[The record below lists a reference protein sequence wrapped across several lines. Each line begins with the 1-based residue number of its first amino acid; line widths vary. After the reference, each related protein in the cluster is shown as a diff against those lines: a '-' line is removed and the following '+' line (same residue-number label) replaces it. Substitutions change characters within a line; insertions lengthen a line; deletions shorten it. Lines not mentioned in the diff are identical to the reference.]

1 MAPGLNLQ
9 TSSSSFHASCAHWV
23 LLTFLIKNF
32 LSGTSRCRGSGSA
45 VDCLMAFVH
54 AAPVHPMTAGRFT
67 FLIHHSDPCLAPKL
81 QCFKSKILRP
91 AGLTHCPLVPVCC
104 PNLPSSTICSFLL
117 LRICFLTFIFS
128 HIVILRYYS
137 PFIFL
142 YEDKAF
148 PDPFGFI
155 STVIILYELCNIQFC
170 LELFVFVFPF
180 FHYAR
185 LYILTE

>member
-9 TSSSSFHASCAHWV
+9 TSSSSCAHWV

-32 LSGTSRCRGSGSA
+32 LRGTAQCVAQDQLLIALRLLSMQPPSIPC
-45 VDCLMAFVH
+45 
-54 AAPVHPMTAGRFT
+54 TAGRFT
-67 FLIHHSDPCLAPKL
+67 FLIHHSDPCLAPKR
-81 QCFKSKILRP
+81 QCFKSKILRS
-91 AGLTHCPLVPVCC
+91 AGLTNCPLVPVCC
-104 PNLPSSTICSFLL
+104 PNLPSSIICSFSL

-128 HIVILRYYS
+128 PIVILRYYS

-155 STVIILYELCNIQFC
+155 STVILILYELCNIQFC
-170 LELFVFVFPF
+170 LELFVFPF
-180 FHYAR
+180 FCYAR
-185 LYILTE
+185 LYVLTE